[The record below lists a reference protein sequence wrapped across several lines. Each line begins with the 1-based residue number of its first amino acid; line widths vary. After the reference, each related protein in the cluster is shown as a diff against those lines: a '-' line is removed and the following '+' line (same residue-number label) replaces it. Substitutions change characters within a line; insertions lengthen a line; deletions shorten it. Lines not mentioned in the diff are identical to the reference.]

1 MRVSM
6 LIQTYTL
13 IVHFI
18 FILNKFSKQMVM
30 FEQMLSYTLVAL
42 RETKI
47 KYDHI
52 KMCKYFLLLILL
64 AKQFMCTLSLI
75 GLYS

>member
-1 MRVSM
+1 MRLSM

-13 IVHFI
+13 IAHFT

-30 FEQMLSYTLVAL
+30 FEQILSYTLVAL

-47 KYDHI
+47 KHDHI

-64 AKQFMCTLSLI
+64 AKQLMCTLSLI
-75 GLYS
+75 GLFS